1 LPKVKEWKLFI
12 SEVQEELTKAASNN
26 NNIQQFKADFEGH
39 LTGDV
44 IKNFA
49 SLQQSAQKTKDEYH
63 QLFSAAMKDAA
74 AKYTEV
80 EVLAVHLINEIETLP
95 AGLNDLALA
104 KVSSLKQYA
113 RQRTIETVSIDFDVK
128 DKQSRFTYSEVLSFI
143 ELYPSKKA
151 EVEIAKAG
159 LIKTKAPDSPL
170 GNIPLPVLKKYVV
183 KLSNTKMK
191 VSEYKV
197 WLKSELQKLATA
209 ADNDE
214 IEIN

>member
-1 LPKVKEWKLFI
+1 MRKNRN
-12 SEVQEELTKAASNN
+12 SE
-26 NNIQQFKADFEGH
+26 
-39 LTGDV
+39 
-44 IKNFA
+44 FA
-49 SLQQSAQKTKDEYH
+49 C
-63 QLFSAAMKDAA
+63 
-74 AKYTEV
+74 
-80 EVLAVHLINEIETLP
+80 P
-95 AGLNDLALA
+95 
-104 KVSSLKQYA
+104 YA
-113 RQRTIETVSIDFDVK
+113 RQRTNETVSIDFDVK